1 MCSGLGEEEIR
12 SHKVSG
18 SEPESALCKR
28 WVSCKSLGTEN
39 RAWLSHPCGKEGGV
53 VPWGKEV
60 AGLLQFLL
68 RDHLLVPNG
77 LNQAARLSALP
88 SKGHDAGWGQ
98 VCA

>member
-1 MCSGLGEEEIR
+1 M
-12 SHKVSG
+12 
-18 SEPESALCKR
+18 
-28 WVSCKSLGTEN
+28 
-39 RAWLSHPCGKEGGV
+39 